1 MRVGVYFV
9 LFQMITQFYQS
20 IYLKVHPF
28 PTKLRFLKKD
38 NSYDLPLADIRI

>member
-9 LFQMITQFYQS
+9 LFQTITQFYQS

-28 PTKLRFLKKD
+28 PSKLRFLKKND
-38 NSYDLPLADIRI
+38 DYDLPLAGITI